1 MKHVSYMYG
10 CVCVFMDTRAI
21 VCVFARFSWSV
32 AMAWVSSNLWAESD
46 HINGRESEW
55 VYAYTLCIHFYIY
68 LYIMLYVQY
77 TEHGG
82 KQNKTKNTR
91 EKNQLVYELVRR
103 VRSTGG
109 WLVALRRA
117 YAVAVFDIASIRNH
131 LCCFHFS

>member
-1 MKHVSYMYG
+1 
-10 CVCVFMDTRAI
+10 
-21 VCVFARFSWSV
+21 
-32 AMAWVSSNLWAESD
+32 
-46 HINGRESEW
+46 
-55 VYAYTLCIHFYIY
+55 
-68 LYIMLYVQY
+68 MLYVQY

-109 WLVALRRA
+109 WLVAVRRA